1 MILKNLTKNYTTIP
15 NELIVDTS
23 ISAGAFRLYC
33 YLASKPET
41 WEVNNKDIMKSLKIG
56 SNNSLNRY
64 WKELIDKGW
73 IEKTR
78 EKDEKGKFTGKT
90 ILILHNTHNRKSC
103 ENGENPLSQKIHFRK
118 NCEIAKSAKH
128 SNTDINSNTEY
139 ISKTEK
145 EKPTPKEETSSKREK
160 EPLKTI
166 DSLREKIVSLL
177 KEKNINLDIRKIQLL
192 ERKLY
197 ELSKSYS
204 LEEIEE
210 VFKFS
215 LEDNFYKGLVVN
227 PNSFYKNFESMKIKY
242 EEEKN
247 KQEEEIWSL

>member
-56 SNNSLNRY
+56 SKDTLSKY
-64 WKELIDKGW
+64 WNELIKNNW
-73 IEKTR
+73 IEKQQER
-78 EKDEKGKFTGKT
+78 NSNGKFTGKT
-90 ILILHNTHNRKSC
+90 ILILHNNRNPKNTEILKSGNS
-103 ENGENPLSQKIHFRK
+103 EKYGNPK
-118 NCEIAKSAKH
+118 NTEIGKSRKH
-128 SNTDINSNTEY
+128 SNTNINSNTEY

-145 EKPTPKEETSSKREK
+145 EKPTSKEETSKEK

-166 DSLREKIVSLL
+166 DNLRAKIVSLL
-177 KEKNINLDIRKIQLL
+177 RERKINLDIRKIQLL

-210 VFKFS
+210 VFKFG
-215 LEDNFYKGLVVN
+215 LEDSFYCQVVSE
-227 PNSFYKNFESMKIKY
+227 PNS
-242 EEEKN
+242 
-247 KQEEEIWSL
+247 L